1 MMGLKIMKYGGKEM
15 VEHDGDQSFIPPI
28 NFANVEDRVYRS
40 GFPQPGNFAFLETL
54 QLRSVI
60 YLCTE
65 PYPRENLEFLKSRN
79 IRLFQFGIDGT
90 KEPSVDI
97 LRSTITEALKVLIGN
112 GSRMENFTTVSFKS
126 SIYYS
131 ISYGYSPHRTG
142 CLVGTLRKVQNWC
155 LSSVLEEYKIHAG
168 VKSRDTDLKFL
179 ETYDVSYL
187 RQCLHSVI
195 YQYHGYGSKKRRL
208 LSGEKTFCTNPE

>member
-1 MMGLKIMKYGGKEM
+1 MMMGLKIING
-15 VEHDGDQSFIPPI
+15 VEEIVEIGDGESLIPPI
-28 NFANVEDRVYRS
+28 NFAKVEDRVYRS
-40 GFPQPGNFAFLETL
+40 GFPQPSNFAFLETL

-65 PYPRENLEFLKSRN
+65 PYPRENLEFLKSHN

-90 KEPSVDI
+90 KEPSVDV
-97 LRSTITEALKVLIGN
+97 LRSIITEALKVLIVLT
-112 GSRMENFTTVSFKS
+112 SEFVFRWQ
-126 SIYYS
+126 
-131 ISYGYSPHRTG
+131 HRTG

-155 LSSVLEEYKIHAG
+155 ISSVLDEYKIYAG

-187 RQCLHSVI
+187 RQCLQSII
-195 YQYHGYGSKKRRL
+195 YQYGSKKRRL
-208 LSGEKTFCTNPE
+208 LSGEDVPHKSRITSI